1 MKRKSQWIGIAALM
15 ALAMVML
22 SACPMDDDTEDEGQV
37 NSVTVSP
44 KTATITAGTTGQFTA
59 TVDVPGDTAQTVDWT
74 VTGTDKHTDTTISTS
89 GELSIAAAETATTLT
104 VTATATA
111 DATKSDTAT
120 VTVLKV
126 GQVSITIGFA
136 GDITVSGIP
145 EGGIS
150 ISKSGATKTIVL
162 TASTDYANPVWYVDG
177 NATGK
182 SSAGS
187 ITLNAADY
195 AATKHS
201 VSFTGTKDGTLYSK
215 EIPFTVV
222 D

>member
-15 ALAMVML
+15 ALAMFMF
-22 SACPMDDDTEDEGQV
+22 SACPMGEDTEDEVEKG
-37 NSVTVSP
+37 P
-44 KTATITAGTTGQFTA
+44 
-59 TVDVPGDTAQTVDWT
+59 
-74 VTGTDKHTDTTISTS
+74 
-89 GELSIAAAETATTLT
+89 
-104 VTATATA
+104 
-111 DATKSDTAT
+111 
-120 VTVLKV
+120 
-126 GQVSITIGFA
+126 VSITIGFA

-145 EGGIS
+145 AGGIT

-162 TASTDYANPVWYVDG
+162 TASSDYANPVWYVDG
-177 NATGK
+177 STTEK
-182 SSAGS
+182 SSEGN